1 MIIED
6 VPISLV
12 LIHRLVHLALVVRV
26 FRAVTAEERGT
37 IHEARTLKLHTTVV
51 AGLVGLGHGGIIPFF
66 FPAGQLLCCTPE
78 AQKLGRIA
86 GPVDLTA
93 SNAHGGDKLD
103 LDTLG
108 LVGLGH
114 GGILPHQRV
123 NLQPLDL
130 NLIPFLL
137 SQLPLGALHLPL
149 GITLATT
156 GVLLHLAALALRDLV
171 HGVIICQ
178 VRERD
183 QVPCY
188 LFFSVLLC

>member
-1 MIIED
+1 M
-6 VPISLV
+6 
-12 LIHRLVHLALVVRV
+12 HRLVHLALVVKV

-114 GGILPHQRV
+114 GGILPFFFCPGQ
-123 NLQPLDL
+123 LPLAH
-130 NLIPFLL
+130 LL
-137 SQLPLGALHLPL
+137 PHLPLGALHLPL
-149 GITLATT
+149 GIALATT
-156 GVLLHLAALALRDLV
+156 GVLLELAALALRDLV
-171 HGVIICQ
+171 HG
-178 VRERD
+178 D
-183 QVPCY
+183 YYTSGLGAGSSP
-188 LFFSVLLC
+188 LLSFFSRALS